1 MIFFLFFVLVCV
13 SSGSNFA
20 TLLVKFGFK
29 LDHVW
34 NPFKQ
39 FVLCCLCVLCFLF
52 LKRLLF
58 KCQCINEHKCN
69 DQINA
74 LTLMETTHQCGV
86 LLQNWWCDCWRKL
99 DQRVLLSSPS
109 SPPPH
114 TVFLCKL
121 LLIPSVRTSHVWW
134 FELSSNCN
142 NTSYSAVI
150 HKNTP
155 IKRSKSNIPD
165 TVFQRDCRTIFPL
178 CIPIFLCNIL
188 TPTLVTYKLG

>member
-1 MIFFLFFVLVCV
+1 MLFVCSLFSLLKTPSFQMSVHQWAQMQRSNKRSNPNGNNTSVRCAVTELMMWLLEEIRPEGFVVLPFLSSHPTLFFCV
-13 SSGSNFA
+13 NCCSS
-20 TLLVKFGFK
+20 
-29 LDHVW
+29 
-34 NPFKQ
+34 
-39 FVLCCLCVLCFLF
+39 
-52 LKRLLF
+52 
-58 KCQCINEHKCN
+58 
-69 DQINA
+69 
-74 LTLMETTHQCGV
+74 HQ
-86 LLQNWWCDCWRKL
+86 
-99 DQRVLLSSPS
+99 SA
-109 SPPPH
+109 PH
-114 TVFLCKL
+114 M
-121 LLIPSVRTSHVWW
+121 SVWW